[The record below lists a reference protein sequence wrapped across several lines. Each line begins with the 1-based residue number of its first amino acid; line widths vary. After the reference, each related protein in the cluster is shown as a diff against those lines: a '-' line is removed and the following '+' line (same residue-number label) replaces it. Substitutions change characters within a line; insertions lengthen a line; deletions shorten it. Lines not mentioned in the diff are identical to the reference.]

1 MKDCEYYIEKI
12 SCLIDGELSPDETT
26 ELEAHIAECSE
37 CRALYDAFT
46 AVSAAV
52 SGGMEEPPES
62 IAPAVM
68 QEVRAIAGRKKRGVW
83 IKCLSAAACL
93 ALVVL
98 VGAKA
103 GLFGSTSYSG
113 ADSAGEVTD
122 MTVGT
127 VAESDSY
134 AGDAAGEDEAGED
147 AADEKRSEA
156 DNTNGMAAEPLDID
170 AKAAY
175 FTSAYGDMYY
185 VEDSDGLE
193 KLKALMAPMPDVKRV
208 PQGEPNYNLSFDC
221 GEEFIVM
228 ELYIED
234 DVVFADS
241 GDGPCVVAGSPDEIM
256 AFIK

>member
-1 MKDCEYYIEKI
+1 MKDCEYYREKI
-12 SCLIDGELSPDETT
+12 SCLIDGELSPDETA

-103 GLFGSTSYSG
+103 GLFGGTSYSG

-134 AGDAAGEDEAGED
+134 AGDAAGED
-147 AADEKRSEA
+147 AAEEKRSEA
-156 DNTNGMAAEPLDID
+156 DSTNGMAAEPLDID

>member
-1 MKDCEYYIEKI
+1 MKDCEYYREKI
-12 SCLIDGELSPDETT
+12 SCLIDGELSPDETA

-103 GLFGSTSYSG
+103 GLFGGTSYSG

-127 VAESDSY
+127 LAESDAY
-134 AGDAAGEDEAGED
+134 AGDAAGED
-147 AADEKRSEA
+147 AAEEKRSEA
-156 DNTNGMAAEPLDID
+156 DSTNGMAAEPLDID

>member
-1 MKDCEYYIEKI
+1 MKDCEYYREKI
-12 SCLIDGELSPDETT
+12 SCLIDGELSPDETA
-26 ELEAHIAECSE
+26 ELEIHIAECSE

-52 SGGMEEPPES
+52 SGGMEEPPEH

-103 GLFGSTSYSG
+103 GLFGGTSYSG

-122 MTVGT
+122 MAVGT
-127 VAESDSY
+127 LAGSEAY
-134 AGDAAGEDEAGED
+134 AGDAAGEDAAGED

-156 DNTNGMAAEPLDID
+156 DSTNGMIAEPLDID

-175 FTSAYGDMYY
+175 FTSVYGDTYC

>member
-1 MKDCEYYIEKI
+1 MKDCEYYREKI
-12 SCLIDGELSPDETT
+12 SCLIDGELSPDETA

-98 VGAKA
+98 VGAKT
-103 GLFGSTSYSG
+103 GLFGGTSYSG
-113 ADSAGEVTD
+113 ADNAGEVTD

-127 VAESDSY
+127 LAESDAY
-134 AGDAAGEDEAGED
+134 AGDAAGED
-147 AADEKRSEA
+147 AAEEKRSEA
-156 DNTNGMAAEPLDID
+156 DNANGMAAEPLDID

>member
-1 MKDCEYYIEKI
+1 MKDCEYYREKI
-12 SCLIDGELSPDETT
+12 SCLIDGELSPDETA

-37 CRALYDAFT
+37 CRALYDAFA
-46 AVSAAV
+46 AVSAALG
-52 SGGMEEPPES
+52 GGMEEPPES

-103 GLFGSTSYSG
+103 GLFGGTGYSG

-122 MTVGT
+122 MPVGMI
-127 VAESDSY
+127 AESDAY
-134 AGDAAGEDEAGED
+134 AGDAVGEDAVREY

-156 DNTNGMAAEPLDID
+156 DNTNGMTAEPLDID

-175 FTSAYGDMYY
+175 FISAYGDTYY

-221 GEEFIVM
+221 GEEYIVM
-228 ELYIED
+228 EHYIED

>member
-1 MKDCEYYIEKI
+1 MKDCEYYREKI
-12 SCLIDGELSPDETT
+12 SCLIDGELSPDETA
-26 ELEAHIAECSE
+26 ELEAHISECSE

-98 VGAKA
+98 VGAKT
-103 GLFGSTSYSG
+103 GLFGGTSYSG
-113 ADSAGEVTD
+113 ADNAGEVTD

-127 VAESDSY
+127 LAESDAY
-134 AGDAAGEDEAGED
+134 AGDAAGED
-147 AADEKRSEA
+147 AAEEKRSEA
-156 DNTNGMAAEPLDID
+156 DNANGMAAEPLDID

>member
-1 MKDCEYYIEKI
+1 MKDCEYYREKI
-12 SCLIDGELSPDETT
+12 SCLIDGELSPDETA
-26 ELEAHIAECSE
+26 ELEAHISECSE

-98 VGAKA
+98 VGAKT
-103 GLFGSTSYSG
+103 GLFGGTSYSG

-127 VAESDSY
+127 VAESDAY
-134 AGDAAGEDEAGED
+134 AGDAAGEDAVE
-147 AADEKRSEA
+147 EKRSEA
-156 DNTNGMAAEPLDID
+156 DSTNGMAAEPLDID

>member
-1 MKDCEYYIEKI
+1 MKDCEYYREKI
-12 SCLIDGELSPDETT
+12 SCLIDGELSPDETA

-52 SGGMEEPPES
+52 TGGMEEPPES

-103 GLFGSTSYSG
+103 GLFGGTSYSG

-127 VAESDSY
+127 LAESDSY
-134 AGDAAGEDEAGED
+134 AGDAAGED
-147 AADEKRSEA
+147 AAEEKRSEA
-156 DNTNGMAAEPLDID
+156 DSTNGMAAEPLDID

>member
-1 MKDCEYYIEKI
+1 MKDCEYYREKI
-12 SCLIDGELSPDETT
+12 SCLIDGELSPDETA

-98 VGAKA
+98 VGAKT
-103 GLFGSTSYSG
+103 GLFGGTSYSG

-127 VAESDSY
+127 LAESDAY
-134 AGDAAGEDEAGED
+134 AGDAAGED
-147 AADEKRSEA
+147 AAEEKRSEA
-156 DNTNGMAAEPLDID
+156 DSTNGMAAEPLDID

>member
-1 MKDCEYYIEKI
+1 MKDCEYYREKI
-12 SCLIDGELSPDETT
+12 SCLIDGELSPDEAA

-83 IKCLSAAACL
+83 IKFLSAAACL

-103 GLFGSTSYSG
+103 GLFGGTSYSG

-122 MTVGT
+122 MTVGML
-127 VAESDSY
+127 AESDAY
-134 AGDAAGEDEAGED
+134 AGDAVGED
-147 AADEKRSEA
+147 AAEEKKSEA
-156 DNTNGMAAEPLDID
+156 DNANGMAAEPLDID

>member
-1 MKDCEYYIEKI
+1 MKDCEYYREKI
-12 SCLIDGELSPDETT
+12 SCLIDGELSPDETA

-98 VGAKA
+98 VGAKT
-103 GLFGSTSYSG
+103 GLFGGTSYSG

-127 VAESDSY
+127 LAESDSY
-134 AGDAAGEDEAGED
+134 AGDAAGED
-147 AADEKRSEA
+147 AAEEKRSEA
-156 DNTNGMAAEPLDID
+156 DSTNGMAAEPLDID

>member
-1 MKDCEYYIEKI
+1 MKDCEYYREKI
-12 SCLIDGELSPDETT
+12 SCLIDGELSPDETA

-103 GLFGSTSYSG
+103 GLFGGTSYSG

-127 VAESDSY
+127 LAESDSY
-134 AGDAAGEDEAGED
+134 AGDAAGED
-147 AADEKRSEA
+147 AAEEKRSEA
-156 DNTNGMAAEPLDID
+156 DSTNGMAAEPLDID

-241 GDGPCVVAGSPDEIM
+241 GDGPCAVAGSPDEIM

>member
-1 MKDCEYYIEKI
+1 MKDCEYYREKI
-12 SCLIDGELSPDETT
+12 SCLIDGELSPDETA

-103 GLFGSTSYSG
+103 GLFGGTSYSG

-127 VAESDSY
+127 LAESDSY
-134 AGDAAGEDEAGED
+134 AGDAVGED
-147 AADEKRSEA
+147 AAEEKKSEA
-156 DNTNGMAAEPLDID
+156 DNANGMAAEPLDID

>member
-1 MKDCEYYIEKI
+1 MKDCEYYREKI
-12 SCLIDGELSPDETT
+12 SCLIDGELSPDETA

-68 QEVRAIAGRKKRGVW
+68 REVRAIAGRRKRGVW

-103 GLFGSTSYSG
+103 GLFGGTSYSG

-127 VAESDSY
+127 LAESDAY
-134 AGDAAGEDEAGED
+134 AGDAAGED
-147 AADEKRSEA
+147 AAEEKRSEA
-156 DNTNGMAAEPLDID
+156 DSTNGMAAEPLDID

>member
-1 MKDCEYYIEKI
+1 MKDCEYYREKI
-12 SCLIDGELSPDETT
+12 SCLIDGELSPDETA

-103 GLFGSTSYSG
+103 GLFGGTSYSG

-127 VAESDSY
+127 LAESDSY
-134 AGDAAGEDEAGED
+134 AGDAAGED
-147 AADEKRSEA
+147 AAEEKRSEA
-156 DNTNGMAAEPLDID
+156 DSTNGMAAEPLDID

>member
-1 MKDCEYYIEKI
+1 MKDCEYYREKI
-12 SCLIDGELSPDETT
+12 SCLIDGELSPDETA
-26 ELEAHIAECSE
+26 ELEAHISECSE

-68 QEVRAIAGRKKRGVW
+68 REVRAIAGRRKRGVW

-98 VGAKA
+98 VGAKT
-103 GLFGSTSYSG
+103 GLFGGTSYSG

-127 VAESDSY
+127 LAESDAY
-134 AGDAAGEDEAGED
+134 AGDAAGED
-147 AADEKRSEA
+147 AAEEKRSEA
-156 DNTNGMAAEPLDID
+156 DSTNGMAAEPLDID

>member
-1 MKDCEYYIEKI
+1 MKDCEYYREKI
-12 SCLIDGELSPDETT
+12 SCLIDGELSPDETA

-68 QEVRAIAGRKKRGVW
+68 REVRAIAGRRKRGVW

-98 VGAKA
+98 VGAKT
-103 GLFGSTSYSG
+103 GLFGGTSYSG

-127 VAESDSY
+127 LAESDAY
-134 AGDAAGEDEAGED
+134 AGDAAGED
-147 AADEKRSEA
+147 AAEEKRSEA
-156 DNTNGMAAEPLDID
+156 DSTNGMAAEPLDID